1 MLNSTI
7 LLKVKQRLN
16 KLDSRDYDNLQDW
29 QIVEA
34 FIKGQVDWCR
44 RNLHGLNIVKEG
56 DEQSTRRIDDLQ
68 ILLTRLPLTVTKK
81 DGYYETDPLPTDY
94 LQWKRIT
101 TKGTS
106 DCCPDPEPIM
116 LYLAEDANVSMLL
129 RDKYKQPDFE
139 WRESFVTMSS
149 NKIQIYTANKFEV
162 VSPELIYYKQPR
174 RIEIAG
180 VRNPYTGFIPVVDV
194 PSEFKDDLVEL
205 FIDEAAKIMAGDIES
220 LNQSPRQ
227 AQSTEGNN

>member
-1 MLNSTI
+1 
-7 LLKVKQRLN
+7 
-16 KLDSRDYDNLQDW
+16 
-29 QIVEA
+29 
-34 FIKGQVDWCR
+34 
-44 RNLHGLNIVKEG
+44 
-56 DEQSTRRIDDLQ
+56 LQ